1 VETDVILAHVK
12 EKDWLKSYADKIL
25 RAADSG
31 RIKLCASCEVIH
43 ELYYM
48 SIKLG
53 IDMET
58 LLNKIAALTSINM
71 DWIPATV
78 EISLTAMTLMLEYD
92 MSSIFDA
99 YYAATALL
107 SDPDRTVISTDSIY
121 ERIPG
126 IKRKDPREIAG
137 LL

>member
-1 VETDVILAHVK
+1 
-12 EKDWLKSYADKIL
+12 
-25 RAADSG
+25 
-31 RIKLCASCEVIH
+31 
-43 ELYYM
+43 M

-58 LLNKIAALTSINM
+58 LLSKVAALTSINM
-71 DWIPATV
+71 DWIPETV
-78 EISLTAMTLMLEYD
+78 EISLTAMTLMLEYNL
-92 MSSIFDA
+92 SSIFDA

>member
-1 VETDVILAHVK
+1 M
-12 EKDWLKSYADKIL
+12 
-25 RAADSG
+25 RAADIG

-48 SIKLG
+48 SVKLG

-58 LLNKIAALTSINM
+58 LLNKIVALTSMNM
-71 DWIPATV
+71 DWIPSTV

-92 MSSIFDA
+92 LSSIFDA

-107 SDPDRTVISTDSIY
+107 SDPDRTVISTYSIY

-126 IKRKDPREIAG
+126 IERKDPREVAE